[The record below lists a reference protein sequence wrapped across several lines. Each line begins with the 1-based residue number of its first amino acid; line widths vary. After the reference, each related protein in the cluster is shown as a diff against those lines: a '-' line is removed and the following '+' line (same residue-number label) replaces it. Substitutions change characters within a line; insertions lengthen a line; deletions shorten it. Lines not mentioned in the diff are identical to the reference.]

1 MARIELPLDA
11 LELPPPPVEIQLRF
25 QVRNNQLLL
34 LLQSP
39 DASSEVVG
47 SWASSL
53 GPDRAFS
60 HLREGKEHRWL
71 IFEPIPRRWA
81 DLVARFELRQV
92 TATPEGRARVV
103 LVGDRRHLQGLIDE
117 VRDVDLQ
124 SVKGLETEDDVL
136 SDRQESAVRT
146 ALAEGYYKVPRDI
159 SLTQLAEKLDLSVS
173 SISELLRRAEGR
185 IIAEHFG
192 KIEVE

>member
-1 MARIELPLDA
+1 MARVELPLDA
-11 LELPPPPVEIQLRF
+11 LELPAPPVEIQLRF

-34 LLQSP
+34 LIQSP
-39 DASSEVVG
+39 EASSEAVG
-47 SWASSL
+47 NWAGQL

-71 IFEPIPRRWA
+71 IFEPIPPQWM
-81 DLVARFELRQV
+81 DL
-92 TATPEGRARVV
+92 VV

-117 VRDVDLQ
+117 ARDASLE
-124 SVKGLETEDDVL
+124 SVQGLETDDNLL
-136 SDRQESAVRT
+136 SDRQESAVRA

-159 SLTQLAEKLDLSVS
+159 SLSELAEKLDLSVS

-185 IIAEHFG
+185 IIEEHFG
-192 KIEVE
+192 RIEVE